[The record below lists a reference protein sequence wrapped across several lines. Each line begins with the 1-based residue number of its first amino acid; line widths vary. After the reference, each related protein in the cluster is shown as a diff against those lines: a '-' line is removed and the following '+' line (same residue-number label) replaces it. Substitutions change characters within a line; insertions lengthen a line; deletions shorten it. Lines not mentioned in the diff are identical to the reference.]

1 MDQIKNFA
9 EKKLDQNAQ
18 PGNDVERKA
27 DSGVNDSKSSAQ
39 SRLAITTLQ
48 ETNANQRSTTWPTLR
63 VCPSRTTR

>member
-27 DSGVNDSKSSAQ
+27 DSGVNDSKSFRPIQA
-39 SRLAITTLQ
+39 RDYYLA
-48 ETNANQRSTTWPTLR
+48 RS
-63 VCPSRTTR
+63 